1 MQESDM
7 KQNRNKKSITTILLA
22 FTLALG
28 SASCSDS
35 GDDTPKTKETLTIK
49 CPNPD
54 CEYTRP
60 GDPESL
66 SVVDTCPKCFG
77 KLKP

>member
-1 MQESDM
+1 M
-7 KQNRNKKSITTILLA
+7 KQNRNKKPITAILLV
-22 FTLALG
+22 FTLAL
-28 SASCSDS
+28 SFASCSDS

-77 KLKP
+77 KLKQ

>member
-1 MQESDM
+1 M
-7 KQNRNKKSITTILLA
+7 KNTDTKKLLATILVVISV
-22 FTLALG
+22 AL
-28 SASCSDS
+28 SFASCSDS

-77 KLKP
+77 KLKQ

>member
-1 MQESDM
+1 M
-7 KQNRNKKSITTILLA
+7 KNTDTKKLLATILVVISV
-22 FTLALG
+22 ALG

-77 KLKP
+77 KLKQ

>member
-1 MQESDM
+1 MIM
-7 KQNRNKKSITTILLA
+7 KNIGNKKLLTTILVA
-22 FTLALG
+22 IAVTIASTGCSG
-28 SASCSDS
+28 SGEDA
-35 GDDTPKTKETLTIK
+35 DTPKTKETLTIK

>member
-1 MQESDM
+1 M
-7 KQNRNKKSITTILLA
+7 KNTDTKKLLATILVVISV
-22 FTLALG
+22 ALG

-54 CEYTRP
+54 CEHTRP

-77 KLKP
+77 KLKQ